1 MDVDNN
7 PATTQYLPADQTL
20 GRVGIITNSFVSA
33 YYNRLVEA
41 ASNYLM
47 ARGFNVVVQ
56 SNLHSPQGELQAFES
71 LANNHCDGLIIH
83 SDTLDNQALNDV
95 MHQHPNAVL
104 LNRHLALHPDRCIE
118 IDNAMGGEIA
128 ARFLISLGHRDIAMM
143 GGPEKS
149 FESNDRSRGFKRVL
163 KTHGIEMVA
172 EFPGNFV
179 QNCGERAIER
189 IHKEHPNVT
198 AVFFQNDVMA
208 FGALHACRRLGI
220 KVPEHLSII
229 GFDGSPMCEYVSPK
243 LTSVQQPLRE
253 IGEHAAKIICDLLLD
268 VKPDKRHVGASYTPV
283 LAERESVSPPMGHSL
298 ENISLTQR
306 ESECLT
312 WTANGKT
319 SWEISVILGVSES
332 TATFHL
338 RNAGVKLKASNRAH
352 AVAKA
357 LHLGLIE
364 ISKV

>member
-1 MDVDNN
+1 MDVDNI
-7 PATTQYLPADQTL
+7 PAATQYPSAANSP
-20 GRVGIITNSFVSA
+20 GRVGIVTNSFESA
-33 YYNRLVEA
+33 YYNRLVETA
-41 ASNYLM
+41 TNYLM
-47 ARGFNVVVQ
+47 ARGFEVVVQ
-56 SNLHSPQGELQAFES
+56 SNLHSPKGELQAFES
-71 LANNHCDGLIIH
+71 LANNQCDGLILH
-83 SDTLDNQALNDV
+83 SDTLDNEVLNDV
-95 MHQHPNAVL
+95 MREHPNAVL
-104 LNRHLALHPDRCIE
+104 LNRHLALFPERCVE
-118 IDNAMGGEIA
+118 VDNIQGGEIA
-128 ARFLISLGHRDIAMM
+128 ARFLVSLGHRNIAMV
-143 GGPEKS
+143 GGPTKY

-163 KTHGIEMVA
+163 KTHGIDLIR

-179 QNCGERAIER
+179 QDCGERAIEQ
-189 IHKEHPNVT
+189 IHAENSNVT

-208 FGALHACRRLGI
+208 FGALNACRRLGI

-229 GFDGSPMCEYVSPK
+229 GFDGISMCEYVSPK

-253 IGEHAAKIICDLLLD
+253 IGEHAAKIICDLLLG
-268 VKPDKRHVGASYTPV
+268 VKPDKRTVGASYIPV

-298 ENISLTQR
+298 DTVSLTQR

-364 ISKV
+364 FSQV